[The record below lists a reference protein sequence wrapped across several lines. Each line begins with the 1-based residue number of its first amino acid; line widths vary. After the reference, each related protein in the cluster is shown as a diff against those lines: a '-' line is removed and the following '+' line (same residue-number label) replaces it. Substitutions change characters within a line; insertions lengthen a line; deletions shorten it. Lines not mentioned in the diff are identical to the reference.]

1 MNDRVF
7 NIIATVA
14 KRGSGGVSIEEL
26 KARADE
32 QGLWDSLLH
41 VELVFALEAEFD
53 IFFSQ
58 EEIAQIDTPAKVL
71 DAVNLK
77 VSSSEA

>member
-1 MNDRVF
+1 MSDKVF
-7 NIIATVA
+7 EIISAIA
-14 KRGSGGVSIEEL
+14 KRGSGGLSLEEL

-32 QGLWDSLLH
+32 QNLWDSLLH

-71 DAVNLK
+71 DAINLK
-77 VSSSEA
+77 VSAREA

>member
-1 MNDRVF
+1 MSEKVF
-7 NIIATVA
+7 EIIAA
-14 KRGSGGVSIEEL
+14 IAQKSDGGLSAEEL
-26 KARADE
+26 KDRLNE
-32 QGLWDSLLH
+32 QNLWDSLLH

-71 DAVNLK
+71 DTVNSK
-77 VSSSEA
+77 VSSREA